1 MCLQAGGQPVR
12 GGPRQA
18 GPGAQVREPAW
29 SLGDGVQ
36 HAHGFVEHADTA
48 ILSHIEILY
57 SHNVGMTAM
66 PCE

>member
-1 MCLQAGGQPVR
+1 
-12 GGPRQA
+12 
-18 GPGAQVREPAW
+18 
-29 SLGDGVQ
+29 VQ